1 MLSCYYPILV
11 NELIGGIL
19 KLIRSLLFFYIYS
32 SLGRFLEL
40 AEATGGMKDRLVLA
54 GLSQLSVIGFKI

>member
-19 KLIRSLLFFYIYS
+19 KLIGSLCFLINS

-40 AEATGGMKDRLVLA
+40 AEATGGMNDRLVLA
-54 GLSQLSVIGFKI
+54 GLS